1 VSAVVNW
8 LTDQCR
14 SLSDF
19 FRKGR
24 NKYNDDYLALADAH
38 QEWVAARNFFEQV
51 SDPDLVDYAVLSL
64 KAAEKRYVYLWKR
77 VREREQAWEEG
88 L

>member
-1 VSAVVNW
+1 MVNW

-19 FRKGR
+19 FRKGK

-38 QEWVAARNFFEQV
+38 QEWVAARNF
-51 SDPDLVDYAVLSL
+51 LS
-64 KAAEKRYVYLWKR
+64 RCRTPISWTTPSFP
-77 VREREQAWEEG
+77 
-88 L
+88 